1 MHPAAVAGRSEQL
14 ATTYIIILCQ
24 DLMATIGIMRT
35 VAAFLAVE
43 LFLYS

>member
-24 DLMATIGIMRT
+24 VLMIAAGILCMPMLQT
-35 VAAFLAVE
+35 FE
-43 LFLYS
+43 LLL